1 MIGNALVR
9 FGESDEASQAAVEPL
24 QMTGFPAGVARA
36 ALARQCARMERTALK
51 DNGLAMAV
59 AAYLMWGLLPLY
71 LQLLKH
77 VPALELL
84 GWRIVFTLPVC
95 LAVLARRGELRA
107 LGTALVTKR
116 TVLPLLGSALFIG
129 LNWLI
134 FLVAVAEDHVMAT
147 SLGYYI
153 NPLVSVLF
161 GVVLLGERLSPR
173 QWAAVAIA
181 GAGIAVLATG
191 ALGTLAISLSLAF
204 SFALYGLF
212 RKKIEVGA
220 VVGLTVETAVLF
232 PAAVALVVWY
242 ALQPAGS
249 AVSGQPLTAL
259 EMFGSGVVTAIPL
272 MLFAGAA
279 RRLDLSMLGFIQ
291 FLSPTITF
299 VVSLMLGETL
309 DPLKLASFVLI
320 WLAIAV
326 FSWDLWAARRRRLAA

>member
-1 MIGNALVR
+1 
-9 FGESDEASQAAVEPL
+9 
-24 QMTGFPAGVARA
+24 
-36 ALARQCARMERTALK
+36 MERVPLK
-51 DNGLAMAV
+51 ENGLAMAI
-59 AAYLMWGLLPLY
+59 AAYVTWGLLPLY

-77 VPALELL
+77 VPAFELL

-95 LAVLARRGELRA
+95 LAVLASQGDLRA
-107 LGTALVTKR
+107 FGRALITRR
-116 TVLPLLGSALFIG
+116 TVLPLLGSSLFIG
-129 LNWLI
+129 INWLVFI
-134 FLVAVAEDHVMAT
+134 VAVAEDHVLAT

-161 GVVLLGERLSPR
+161 GVILLGERLSPR
-173 QWAAVAIA
+173 QWTAVGVA

-191 ALGTLAISLSLAF
+191 ALDTLAISLSLAF

-232 PAAVALVVWY
+232 PPAVALVVWY

-249 AVSGQPLTAL
+249 AVTGHPLTAL
-259 EMFGSGVVTAIPL
+259 ELFGSGVVTAIPL

-291 FLSPTITF
+291 FLAPTISF
-299 VVSLMLGETL
+299 GLSLALGETL
-309 DPLKLASFVLI
+309 DPLRLASFVLI
-320 WLAIAV
+320 WIAIALFV
-326 FSWDLWAARRRRLAA
+326 WDLLAVRRRRLVA